1 LRSFDRILVMRDGR
15 VDQDGSPDK
24 LMARDGLYRE
34 LIKREMGRL
43 TRQAA

>member
-1 LRSFDRILVMRDGR
+1 VLRDGR

-24 LMARDGLYRE
+24 LMARDGLYRD

-43 TRQAA
+43 VQRAA